1 MTDKALGSNYFKE
14 PSFPLSVKKVDRK
27 FNISHSAD
35 LTEIEHFHDFT
46 EIVFIIKGKGIQM
59 IEEQEYPVSAGD
71 VFVLQGNQK
80 HYFKE
85 AGAVEIVN
93 VMYDAKKNKNLI
105 SEPIRKLEGY
115 KALFILESQFRAR
128 HYFKNKLHLVRSDMA
143 KLEIILNSMILELD
157 HQFEGYQLILKN
169 RLEEL
174 IILLSRYYSRLD
186 ATEAQSLVR
195 IGKVIDYLEENFA
208 EKIYLDGLS
217 EMAFMSTRNFQR
229 IFKKAVGSTPSNYLM
244 QIRLQRARKL
254 LRETGLP
261 VSEIADVTGF
271 GDGNYFIKCFKTENE
286 LTPNKFRLRYGGL
299 KK

>member
-1 MTDKALGSNYFKE
+1 
-14 PSFPLSVKKVDRK
+14 
-27 FNISHSAD
+27 
-35 LTEIEHFHDFT
+35 
-46 EIVFIIKGKGIQM
+46 
-59 IEEQEYPVSAGD
+59 
-71 VFVLQGNQK
+71 
-80 HYFKE
+80 
-85 AGAVEIVN
+85 
-93 VMYDAKKNKNLI
+93 
-105 SEPIRKLEGY
+105 RKLEGY

-208 EKIYLDGLS
+208 EKIYLDDLS
-217 EMAFMSTRNFQR
+217 EMAFMSARNFQR

-261 VSEIADVTGF
+261 VSEIADETGF
-271 GDGNYFIKCFKTENE
+271 GDGNYFIKCFKTANE